1 MSTLFPNNQAATI
14 DRVFRSLIKSTPHL
28 ARHAGEY
35 TGGRRRRPAA
45 DPVGLG
51 GLPKYRGELNT
62 LLLNLCERL
71 ASAGGRDLAGKQLV
85 EELGL
90 VDTRSLRLLVAY
102 GHVHHRLRQIVGT
115 PGSGYCW
122 GDLRPEVYG
131 EMAASSRRMG
141 LCFLFNASLYSR
153 RPAAIEMAQLTLD
166 LAEQS
171 TGQKPTDGADE
182 LTAWLTT
189 EGATHADLIESMVDL
204 FAGSEA
210 GLAALRNAGRNHP
223 GAFFD
228 EQALLEIEERL
239 QSALALVRAPRQKA
253 RGQKPDNPRT
263 SAVKM
268 PSNL

>member
-1 MSTLFPNNQAATI
+1 MSTLFPDNQTTATV
-14 DRVFRSLIKSTPHL
+14 DRRGLLKPTPHL

-35 TGGRRRRPAA
+35 TGGRGHRPAA
-45 DPVGLG
+45 DPIGRG
-51 GLPKYRGELNT
+51 GLPHDRDGLNA

-71 ASAGGRDLAGKQLV
+71 ASAGGKDLGGKQLI

-122 GDLRPEVYG
+122 GDLRPEIYND
-131 EMAASSRRMG
+131 MAASSRRMG
-141 LCFLFNASLYSR
+141 LCFLFLASLYSR

-171 TGQKPTDGADE
+171 TGEKIGDGTDE
-182 LTAWLTT
+182 LTAWMVT

-228 EQALLEIEERL
+228 ERALQEIETQL
-239 QSALALVRAPRQKA
+239 QSALAIVRSPHEKT
-253 RGQKPDNPRT
+253 RGHKPDKPPDI
-263 SAVKM
+263 AG
-268 PSNL
+268 